1 MRDETKI
8 GGPGGAFPATRWSVI
23 ERALSED
30 PGRRQEALEALF
42 AVYWKPIYKHLRLR
56 WGRSNEDAKDL
67 TQEFFV
73 RLVGQEVLAEFDPA
87 RARLRTYLRMCLDR
101 YVQNH
106 DRDSRRLKRGG
117 ALQHLSLDFVAAEAE
132 LVRTEPSASVE
143 EQFDREWIRAL
154 VGLAVEELEAD
165 CRERE
170 RPVDFVLFERYDLSD
185 ESGPRPTY
193 GRLADELGIDS
204 TTVTNR
210 LASVRRRFRRI
221 VLRRLRE
228 LTASEE
234 EFRAE
239 AKAVLGVVVE

>member
-23 ERALSED
+23 ERARSED
-30 PGRRQEALEALF
+30 PGRRREALEALF
-42 AVYWKPIYKHLRLR
+42 AVYWKPIYKCLRLR

-73 RLVGQEVLAEFDPA
+73 RLIDRDVLAGFNPE
-87 RARLRTYLRMCLDR
+87 RARLRTFLRTCLDR
-101 YVQNH
+101 FVQNH
-106 DRDSRRLKRGG
+106 DRDAQRLKRGG
-117 ALQHLSLDFVAAEAE
+117 ALEHLPMDFVAAEAE
-132 LVRTEPSASVE
+132 LASSTVPVE
-143 EQFDREWIRAL
+143 ELFDREWVRAL
-154 VGLAVEELEAD
+154 VGLAVEELETD
-165 CRERE
+165 CRERD
-170 RPVDFVLFERYDLSD
+170 RSLDFTLFERYDLCEDAD
-185 ESGPRPTY
+185 ERPTY
-193 GRLADELGIDS
+193 GRLADEHGVEA

-221 VLRRLRE
+221 VLSRLRE

-239 AKAVLGVVVE
+239 ARAVLGVTLE